1 MSYSEVG
8 TYGTST
14 LVLKRPANLSQLFN
28 QFNNITGNHTSR
40 DPDNVAKCTYYD
52 IEEIQTMNIS
62 DKSKSLSMFHTTYHL
77 ANHLAYNPRTD
88 LQIYKKCNLK
98 STFIEIINHKKSNI
112 IPGCIYRHRNM
123 DLNDFNNDYLNPLL
137 VELSKEK
144 KTVFLLGD
152 YNVDLSKY
160 EQHFQV
166 INFSILL
173 PHLMFLP
180 HII

>member
-1 MSYSEVG
+1 
-8 TYGTST
+8 
-14 LVLKRPANLSQLFN
+14 
-28 QFNNITGNHTSR
+28 
-40 DPDNVAKCTYYD
+40 
-52 IEEIQTMNIS
+52 MNIS
-62 DKSKSLSMFHTTYHL
+62 NKSKSLSMFHTTYHL

-112 IPGCIYRHRNM
+112 ITGYIYRHRNM

>member
-1 MSYSEVG
+1 
-8 TYGTST
+8 
-14 LVLKRPANLSQLFN
+14 
-28 QFNNITGNHTSR
+28 
-40 DPDNVAKCTYYD
+40 
-52 IEEIQTMNIS
+52 
-62 DKSKSLSMFHTTYHL
+62 MFHTTYHL

-112 IPGCIYRHRNM
+112 ITGCIYRHRNM

-152 YNVDLSKY
+152 NNVDLSKY

-180 HII
+180 HVI